1 MKFQSAPHFSS
12 EANTG
17 AGSQSGKAEKF
28 QSAPH
33 FSSEANDSTG
43 KSAITRWSFNPRLTS
58 AARRPKPPNNRVND
72 DEVSIRASLQQR
84 GEPGARQHF
93 YWSTR
98 FQSAPHFSS
107 EANSI
112 DLWFTSSN
120 VTFQSAPH
128 FSSEANATDRREV
141 FLATCFNP
149 RLTSAARR
157 THSMSFLFNCQRSF
171 NPRLTSAARRTPN
184 PLHLSNCPEE
194 FQSAPHFR
202 SEANWRVRSKVR
214 PIRGFNP
221 RLTSAARRTNCRHR
235 QRRILEFQSAP
246 HFSSEANSRLR
257 VGSIRSS
264 NVSIRASLQQRGELA
279 QAALLPGLSCFNPRL
294 TSAARRTSQ
303 SALKISLS

>member
-1 MKFQSAPHFSS
+1 MLLK
-12 EANTG
+12 
-17 AGSQSGKAEKF
+17 
-28 QSAPH
+28 
-33 FSSEANDSTG
+33 
-43 KSAITRWSFNPRLTS
+43 
-58 AARRPKPPNNRVND
+58 
-72 DEVSIRASLQQR
+72 
-84 GEPGARQHF
+84 
-93 YWSTR
+93 

-194 FQSAPHFR
+194 FQSAPHFS

-235 QRRILEFQSAP
+235 QRRILEIQSAP
-246 HFSSEANSRLR
+246 HFSSEANLHRQRYCR
-257 VGSIRSS
+257 VYR
-264 NVSIRASLQQRGELA
+264 VSIRASLQQRGERR
-279 QAALLPGLSCFNPRL
+279 NPR
-294 TSAARRTSQ
+294 
-303 SALKISLS
+303 

>member
-1 MKFQSAPHFSS
+1 MVYFI
-12 EANTG
+12 ERN
-17 AGSQSGKAEKF
+17 
-28 QSAPH
+28 
-33 FSSEANDSTG
+33 
-43 KSAITRWSFNPRLTS
+43 
-58 AARRPKPPNNRVND
+58 
-72 DEVSIRASLQQR
+72 VSIRASLQQR
-84 GEPGARQHF
+84 GERHGSKRCLLGDE
-93 YWSTR
+93 
-98 FQSAPHFSS
+98 FQSAPHFS
-107 EANSI
+107 
-112 DLWFTSSN
+112 
-120 VTFQSAPH
+120 
-128 FSSEANATDRREV
+128 
-141 FLATCFNP
+141 
-149 RLTSAARR
+149 
-157 THSMSFLFNCQRSF
+157 
-171 NPRLTSAARRTPN
+171 
-184 PLHLSNCPEE
+184 
-194 FQSAPHFR
+194 

>member
-1 MKFQSAPHFSS
+1 MDP
-12 EANTG
+12 
-17 AGSQSGKAEKF
+17 
-28 QSAPH
+28 
-33 FSSEANDSTG
+33 
-43 KSAITRWSFNPRLTS
+43 RSFNPRLTS
-58 AARRPKPPNNRVND
+58 AARRTNSSLVTRIAKICFNPRLTSAARRTKPTNNRGND
-72 DEVSIRASLQQR
+72 AEVSIRASLQQR

-141 FLATCFNP
+141 FLSTCFNP

-194 FQSAPHFR
+194 FQSAPHFS

-221 RLTSAARRTNCRHR
+221 RLTSAARRTNSRHR
-235 QRRILEFQSAP
+235 QRRSLEFQSAP
-246 HFSSEANSRLR
+246 HFSSKANLPRQRYCR
-257 VGSIRSS
+257 VYR
-264 NVSIRASLQQRGELA
+264 VSIRASLQQRGERR
-279 QAALLPGLSCFNPRL
+279 NPR
-294 TSAARRTSQ
+294 
-303 SALKISLS
+303 

>member
-1 MKFQSAPHFSS
+1 MEFQSAPHFSS
-12 EANTG
+12 EANTTLFLKSLIHVVSLRASLQQRG
-17 AGSQSGKAEKF
+17 ERAGRKVSLDNIA
-28 QSAPH
+28 
-33 FSSEANDSTG
+33 
-43 KSAITRWSFNPRLTS
+43 
-58 AARRPKPPNNRVND
+58 
-72 DEVSIRASLQQR
+72 VSIRASLQQR

-171 NPRLTSAARRTPN
+171 NPRLTSAARRT
-184 PLHLSNCPEE
+184 
-194 FQSAPHFR
+194 
-202 SEANWRVRSKVR
+202 
-214 PIRGFNP
+214 
-221 RLTSAARRTNCRHR
+221 NCRHR

-264 NVSIRASLQQRGELA
+264 NVSIRASLQQRGEL
-279 QAALLPGLSCFNPRL
+279 LRILESSLSRMF
-294 TSAARRTSQ
+294 Q
-303 SALKISLS
+303 SAPHFSSEANASDKHFPGDLGPFQSAPHFSSEANLARKIKIEGGFDAV

>member
-1 MKFQSAPHFSS
+1 MDP
-12 EANTG
+12 
-17 AGSQSGKAEKF
+17 
-28 QSAPH
+28 
-33 FSSEANDSTG
+33 
-43 KSAITRWSFNPRLTS
+43 RSFNPRLTS
-58 AARRPKPPNNRVND
+58 AARRTNSSLVTRIAKICFNPRLTSAARRTKPTNNRGND
-72 DEVSIRASLQQR
+72 AEVSIRASLQQR

-157 THSMSFLFNCQRSF
+157 T
-171 NPRLTSAARRTPN
+171 PN

-194 FQSAPHFR
+194 FQSAPHFS

>member
-1 MKFQSAPHFSS
+1 M
-12 EANTG
+12 
-17 AGSQSGKAEKF
+17 
-28 QSAPH
+28 
-33 FSSEANDSTG
+33 
-43 KSAITRWSFNPRLTS
+43 
-58 AARRPKPPNNRVND
+58 
-72 DEVSIRASLQQR
+72 
-84 GEPGARQHF
+84 
-93 YWSTR
+93 
-98 FQSAPHFSS
+98 
-107 EANSI
+107 
-112 DLWFTSSN
+112 
-120 VTFQSAPH
+120 
-128 FSSEANATDRREV
+128 
-141 FLATCFNP
+141 ATCFNP

-194 FQSAPHFR
+194 FQSAPHFS